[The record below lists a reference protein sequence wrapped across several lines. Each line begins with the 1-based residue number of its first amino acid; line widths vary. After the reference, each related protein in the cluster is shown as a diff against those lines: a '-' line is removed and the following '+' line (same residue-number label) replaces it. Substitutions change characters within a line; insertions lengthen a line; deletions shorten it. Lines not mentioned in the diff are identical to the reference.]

1 MRNCDDCEYEYG
13 EWCVH
18 PIILEEEEKDVG
30 AGDLWGCDVTPEWC
44 PRLRSAEKVTE

>member
-18 PIILEEEEKDVG
+18 PKILLEEEEKDAG
-30 AGDLWGCDVTPEWC
+30 AGDLWSYNVTPEWC
-44 PRLRSAEKVTE
+44 PLRCDI